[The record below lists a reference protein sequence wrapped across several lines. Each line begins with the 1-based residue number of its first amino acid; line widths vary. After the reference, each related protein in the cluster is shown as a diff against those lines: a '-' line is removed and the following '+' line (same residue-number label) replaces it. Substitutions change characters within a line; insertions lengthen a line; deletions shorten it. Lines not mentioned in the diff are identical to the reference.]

1 MSGSSSSPPPP
12 AIDGG
17 RILRAVIAAD
27 LGAVAL
33 VVGGVIG
40 VTAGLVVIAAIVGV
54 AVGMSLRVRAGTPRP
69 VRVVAT
75 ALALGGVGLGWILLW
90 FVAMLEGGALGP
102 IDYLAQ
108 TYGILVPASLGL
120 CGAGAWIAAR

>member
-1 MSGSSSSPPPP
+1 M
-12 AIDGG
+12 
-17 RILRAVIAAD
+17 VAAD

-40 VTAGLVVIAAIVGV
+40 VTAGLVVIAAVVGV

-75 ALALGGVGLGWILLW
+75 ALALGGVGLGWVLLW
-90 FVAMLEGGALGP
+90 FVAMFEGGALGP
-102 IDYLAQ
+102 IDYLVQA
-108 TYGILVPASLGL
+108 YGILVPVSLGL